1 MDKEYIKGE
10 RLNPVIR
17 HPTEPKCPVV
27 LLIDTSESMAG
38 EKINSLNSGVNLLIN
53 TLKNDEIAH
62 KRVELSIVSFNSVV
76 DVIQDFAVVDDMPV
90 VNLNASGF
98 TLMGQ
103 AIITGIDLIS
113 TRKEIYKSGGI
124 DYYRPW
130 IWLITDGTPTDMGP
144 RDGKYYETYDDVTA
158 SGESIN
164 MPESFFETWD
174 NVIKSVH
181 DGENNHNFA
190 FFAVGVEGADMQT
203 LSEISVRAPVKLNGV
218 NFKDMFLWLSKS
230 LSNIS
235 HSGTND
241 QISLSSPDS
250 WGKITPK

>member
-17 HPTEPKCPVV
+17 HPTESKCPVV
-27 LLIDTSESMAG
+27 LLLDTSTSMSG
-38 EKINSLNSGVNLLIN
+38 GKINSLNSGVNLLIN

-90 VNLNASGF
+90 VNLNASGS
-98 TLMGQ
+98 TSMGE
-103 AIITGIDLIS
+103 AILKGIDLIS
-113 TRKEIYKSGGI
+113 KRKAAYKSSGI

-130 IWLITDGTPTDMGP
+130 IWLITDGEPTD
-144 RDGKYYETYDDVTA
+144 YSETMR
-158 SGESIN
+158 N
-164 MPESFFETWD
+164 

-181 DGENNHNFA
+181 DGENNHNFV

-218 NFKDMFLWLSKS
+218 NFKDMFEWLSKS
-230 LSNIS
+230 LSTVS
-235 HSGTND
+235 HGKIND
-241 QISLSSPDS
+241 QISLSKPG
-250 WGKITPK
+250 WGTINP